1 MFQTN
6 ATQVTKD
13 PFANHFSFK
22 SGGIT
27 HRFETKTSAE
37 RDSWVVSIEKIMEE
51 TKSLKDEIVGRESYK
66 KTLDEYSASLRHRPP
81 QMIDS

>member
-1 MFQTN
+1 MLQTN
-6 ATQVTKD
+6 ATNVTKD

-37 RDSWVVSIEKIMEE
+37 RDSWVVSIEKAVEE
-51 TKSLKDEIVGRESYK
+51 KSLKDDITGRESYK
-66 KTLDEYSASLRHRPP
+66 KTLEEYSASLRHRPSRV
-81 QMIDS
+81 IDS